1 MSAFFTPE
9 FTESLKPSIQA
20 TVDKVLN
27 AMIEKGC
34 DKPVNFIENFSLPIP
49 STVRKPLLFFYLK
62 IIGQLVNE
70 KYLGDLRHSR
80 SPH

>member
-34 DKPVNFIENFSLPIP
+34 EKPVDLVENFSLPIP
-49 STVRKPLLFFYLK
+49 STVRQPLYSSYLK
-62 IIGQLVNE
+62 IIGLLVNE
-70 KYLGDLRHSR
+70 KYLGDLRYSR
-80 SPH
+80 SPT

>member
-1 MSAFFTPE
+1 MVSAFFTPE

-49 STVRKPLLFFYLK
+49 STVRKP
-62 IIGQLVNE
+62 
-70 KYLGDLRHSR
+70 
-80 SPH
+80 